1 MNGNRR
7 YWKSYAKEFLQ
18 GKWGLAIIG
27 MMAAPLM
34 NTVGMAVTG
43 RLFPGTALLAWIL
56 GEIFLLIVSL
66 LSMIVSTGYN
76 YMLLNMAR
84 GREYRISDL
93 FCMFRKGSDGILAA
107 GFIISLIDTVL
118 MIPFYYLSNTTVP
131 AGETIEAL
139 YAWMKPIML
148 CMLAGTLLG
157 VVIKLP
163 FSMAFYILAD
173 EPQLKGTQALKKS
186 AQLMKGH
193 MWKFLV
199 LQLSFVPMILLS
211 VVTFYIAL
219 IWVMPYMQAS
229 MTAFYMDVTG
239 ELEERRRKHAQ
250 EMARWTPEVLGLTGE
265 NGNSEEM
272 QEPEEH
278 RTGDDYDAE
287 A

>member
-18 GKWGLAIIG
+18 GKWGIAVIG

-34 NTVGMAVTG
+34 NTIGMAVAG
-43 RLFPGTALLAWIL
+43 SLFPGTAFLSWIL

-84 GREYRISDL
+84 GREYKISDL
-93 FCMFRKGSDGILAA
+93 FCMFRKGSDGILVA

-118 MIPFYYLSNTTVP
+118 MIPFYYLSNTTAP
-131 AGETIEAL
+131 KGTTIEAL
-139 YAWMKPIML
+139 YEWMLPVMV
-148 CMLAGTLLG
+148 CMFVGMLLG

-173 EPQLKGTQALKKS
+173 EPQLKGTRALKTS
-186 AQLMKGH
+186 AELMKGH
-193 MWKFLV
+193 MWKFFL

-219 IWVMPYMQAS
+219 IWIMPYMQAS

-265 NGNSEEM
+265 NGTSEEM
-272 QEPEEH
+272 QEPEAH

>member
-1 MNGNRR
+1 
-7 YWKSYAKEFLQ
+7 
-18 GKWGLAIIG
+18 
-27 MMAAPLM
+27 
-34 NTVGMAVTG
+34 
-43 RLFPGTALLAWIL
+43 
-56 GEIFLLIVSL
+56 
-66 LSMIVSTGYN
+66 
-76 YMLLNMAR
+76 
-84 GREYRISDL
+84 
-93 FCMFRKGSDGILAA
+93 MFRKGSDGILVA

-118 MIPFYYLSNTTVP
+118 MIPFYYLSNTTAP
-131 AGETIEAL
+131 KGTTIEAL
-139 YAWMKPIML
+139 YEWMLPVMV
-148 CMLAGTLLG
+148 CMFVGMLLG

-173 EPQLKGTQALKKS
+173 EPQLKGTRALKKS
-186 AQLMKGH
+186 AELMKGH
-193 MWKFLV
+193 MWKFFL

-219 IWVMPYMQAS
+219 IWIMPYMQAS

-265 NGNSEEM
+265 NGTSEEM
-272 QEPEEH
+272 QEPEAH

>member
-107 GFIISLIDTVL
+107 GFIIF
-118 MIPFYYLSNTTVP
+118 MH
-131 AGETIEAL
+131 G
-139 YAWMKPIML
+139 
-148 CMLAGTLLG
+148 
-157 VVIKLP
+157 
-163 FSMAFYILAD
+163 
-173 EPQLKGTQALKKS
+173 
-186 AQLMKGH
+186 
-193 MWKFLV
+193 
-199 LQLSFVPMILLS
+199 
-211 VVTFYIAL
+211 
-219 IWVMPYMQAS
+219 
-229 MTAFYMDVTG
+229 
-239 ELEERRRKHAQ
+239 
-250 EMARWTPEVLGLTGE
+250 
-265 NGNSEEM
+265 
-272 QEPEEH
+272 
-278 RTGDDYDAE
+278 
-287 A
+287 

>member
-18 GKWGLAIIG
+18 GKWGIAVIG

-34 NTVGMAVTG
+34 NTIGMAVAG
-43 RLFPGTALLAWIL
+43 SLFPGTAFLSWIL

-84 GREYRISDL
+84 GREYKISDL
-93 FCMFRKGSDGILAA
+93 FCMFRKGSDGILVA

-118 MIPFYYLSNTTVP
+118 MIPFYYLSNTTAP
-131 AGETIEAL
+131 KGTTIEAL
-139 YAWMKPIML
+139 YEWMLPVMI
-148 CMLAGTLLG
+148 CMFVGMLLG

-186 AQLMKGH
+186 AELMKGH
-193 MWKFLV
+193 MWKFFL
-199 LQLSFVPMILLS
+199 LQLSFVPMLLLS

-219 IWVMPYMQAS
+219 IWIMPYMQAS

-265 NGNSEEM
+265 NGTSEEM
-272 QEPEEH
+272 QEPEAH

>member
-18 GKWGLAIIG
+18 GKWGIAVIG

-34 NTVGMAVTG
+34 NTIGMAVAG
-43 RLFPGTALLAWIL
+43 SLFPGTAFLSWIL

-84 GREYRISDL
+84 GREYKISDL
-93 FCMFRKGSDGILAA
+93 FCMFRKGSDGILVA
-107 GFIISLIDTVL
+107 GFIISLFDTVL
-118 MIPFYYLSNTTVP
+118 MIPFYYLSNTTAP
-131 AGETIEAL
+131 KGTTIEAL
-139 YAWMKPIML
+139 YEWMLPVMV
-148 CMLAGTLLG
+148 CMFVGMLLG

-173 EPQLKGTQALKKS
+173 EPQLKGTRALKKS
-186 AQLMKGH
+186 AELMKGH
-193 MWKFLV
+193 MWKFFL

-219 IWVMPYMQAS
+219 IWIMPYMQAS

-265 NGNSEEM
+265 NGTSKEM
-272 QEPEEH
+272 QEPEAH

>member
-18 GKWGLAIIG
+18 GKWGIAVIG

-34 NTVGMAVTG
+34 NTIGMAVAG
-43 RLFPGTALLAWIL
+43 SLFPGTAFLSWIL

-84 GREYRISDL
+84 GREYKISDL
-93 FCMFRKGSDGILAA
+93 FCMFRKGSDGILVA

-118 MIPFYYLSNTTVP
+118 MIPFYYLSNTTAP
-131 AGETIEAL
+131 KGTTIEAL
-139 YAWMKPIML
+139 YEWMLPVMV
-148 CMLAGTLLG
+148 CMFVGMLLG

-173 EPQLKGTQALKKS
+173 EPQLKGTRALKTS
-186 AQLMKGH
+186 AELMKGH
-193 MWKFLV
+193 MWKFFL

-219 IWVMPYMQAS
+219 IWIMPYMQAS

-272 QEPEEH
+272 QEPEAH

>member
-18 GKWGLAIIG
+18 GKWGIAVIG

-34 NTVGMAVTG
+34 NTIGMAVAG
-43 RLFPGTALLAWIL
+43 SLFPGTAFLSWIL

-84 GREYRISDL
+84 GREYKISDL
-93 FCMFRKGSDGILAA
+93 FCMFRKGSDGILVA

-118 MIPFYYLSNTTVP
+118 MIPFYYLSNTTAP
-131 AGETIEAL
+131 KGTTIEAL
-139 YAWMKPIML
+139 YEWMLPVMV
-148 CMLAGTLLG
+148 CMFVGMLLG

-186 AQLMKGH
+186 AELMKGH
-193 MWKFLV
+193 MWKFFL
-199 LQLSFVPMILLS
+199 LQLSFVPMLLLS

-219 IWVMPYMQAS
+219 IWIMPYMQAS

-265 NGNSEEM
+265 NGTSEEM
-272 QEPEEH
+272 QEPEAH

>member
-1 MNGNRR
+1 
-7 YWKSYAKEFLQ
+7 
-18 GKWGLAIIG
+18 
-27 MMAAPLM
+27 
-34 NTVGMAVTG
+34 
-43 RLFPGTALLAWIL
+43 
-56 GEIFLLIVSL
+56 
-66 LSMIVSTGYN
+66 
-76 YMLLNMAR
+76 
-84 GREYRISDL
+84 
-93 FCMFRKGSDGILAA
+93 
-107 GFIISLIDTVL
+107 
-118 MIPFYYLSNTTVP
+118 
-131 AGETIEAL
+131 
-139 YAWMKPIML
+139 
-148 CMLAGTLLG
+148 
-157 VVIKLP
+157 
-163 FSMAFYILAD
+163 
-173 EPQLKGTQALKKS
+173 
-186 AQLMKGH
+186 MKGH

-272 QEPEEH
+272 QESEEH

>member
-18 GKWGLAIIG
+18 GKWGIAVIG

-34 NTVGMAVTG
+34 NTIGMAVAG
-43 RLFPGTALLAWIL
+43 SLFPGTAFLSWIL

-84 GREYRISDL
+84 GREYKISDL
-93 FCMFRKGSDGILAA
+93 FCMFRKGSDGILVA

-118 MIPFYYLSNTTVP
+118 MIPFYYLSNTTAP
-131 AGETIEAL
+131 KGTTIEAL
-139 YAWMKPIML
+139 YEWMLPVMI
-148 CMLAGTLLG
+148 CMFVGMLLG

-173 EPQLKGTQALKKS
+173 EPQLKGTRALKTS
-186 AQLMKGH
+186 AELMKGH
-193 MWKFLV
+193 MWKFFL

-219 IWVMPYMQAS
+219 IWIMPYMQAS

-272 QEPEEH
+272 QEPEAH

>member
-7 YWKSYAKEFLQ
+7 CWKSCAKEFLQ
-18 GKWGLAIIG
+18 GKWGIAVIG

-34 NTVGMAVTG
+34 NTIGMAVAG
-43 RLFPGTALLAWIL
+43 SLFPGTAFLSWIL

-84 GREYRISDL
+84 GREYKISDL
-93 FCMFRKGSDGILAA
+93 FCMFRKGSDGILVA

-118 MIPFYYLSNTTVP
+118 MIPFYYLSNTTAP
-131 AGETIEAL
+131 KGTTIEAL
-139 YAWMKPIML
+139 YEWMLPVMI
-148 CMLAGTLLG
+148 CMFVGMLLG

-173 EPQLKGTQALKKS
+173 EPQLKGTRALKTS
-186 AQLMKGH
+186 AELMKGH
-193 MWKFLV
+193 MWKFFL

-219 IWVMPYMQAS
+219 IWIMPYMQAS

-239 ELEERRRKHAQ
+239 ELEERRRGWLSACLLH
-250 EMARWTPEVLGLTGE
+250 P
-265 NGNSEEM
+265 
-272 QEPEEH
+272 
-278 RTGDDYDAE
+278 
-287 A
+287 